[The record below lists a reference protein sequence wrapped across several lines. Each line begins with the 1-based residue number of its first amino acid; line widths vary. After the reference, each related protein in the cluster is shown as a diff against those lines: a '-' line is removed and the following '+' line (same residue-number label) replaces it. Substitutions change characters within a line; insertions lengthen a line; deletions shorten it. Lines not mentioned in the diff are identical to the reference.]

1 MKENKKIID
10 VLNDLVKI
18 NADRVEGYEKAVSNL
33 DNSEVMLKSLFYQI
47 ADESQGIKEKLTDK
61 VISLGGDPAN
71 DTTERG
77 KIYRVWMDIKATFS
91 GHDATSV
98 LEACEYGE
106 DAAQKAYKAA
116 IEESRDFPDEI
127 KHMISNQRTLL
138 KMSHDLIRNQRDQYK
153 EAVR

>member
-10 VLNDLVKI
+10 VLNDLIRI
-18 NADRVEGYEKAVSNL
+18 NGDRMEGYEKAVANI
-33 DNSEVMLKSLFYQI
+33 DNGEVMLKSLFYQI

-61 VISLGGDPAN
+61 VIALGGEPAT

-77 KIYRVWMDIKATFS
+77 KIYRVWMDVKATFS

-106 DAAQKAYKAA
+106 DAAQKAYQAA
-116 IEESRDFPDEI
+116 IGESRDFPDEV
-127 KHMISNQRTLL
+127 KHMISNQQTLL
-138 KMSHDLIRNQRDQYK
+138 KMSHDLVRNQRDQYK